1 MLEAAALSTEP
12 QPCSAYD
19 VVQFPRCALI
29 GFNLPVDS
37 VLALRRRCRRRV
49 GVVGAVKVI
58 SKA

>member
-19 VVQFPRCALI
+19 VVQLPRCALI

-37 VLALRRRCRRRV
+37 VLVLRRRRHV
-49 GVVGAVKVI
+49 SVVGAVKVL